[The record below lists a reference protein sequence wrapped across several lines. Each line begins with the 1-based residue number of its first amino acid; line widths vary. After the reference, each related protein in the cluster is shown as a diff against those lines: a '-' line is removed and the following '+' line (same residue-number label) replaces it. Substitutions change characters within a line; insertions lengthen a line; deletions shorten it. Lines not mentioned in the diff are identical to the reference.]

1 VRAAIC
7 RDGSAFD
14 TVRAMGIR
22 ALLVVLALVASARAD
37 GLSPA
42 DLARK
47 NDGGYVTGLPLVAYS
62 TDMGFGG
69 GIRLYYY
76 WNGHRDDPRFATTPY
91 LFRMFAQAFTSTRGI
106 QFHWLDFDVPR
117 LADSPYRFR
126 AQLIYQRN
134 INNNYFGIGDR
145 SLQPLHFPGSQDFG
159 SYADYIAAQQQ
170 IAGGETFSKYDQY
183 DLLRPIAIASV
194 ERLFLDGR
202 VRVLGGFGISYAK
215 IHDYSGHTV
224 DATGGSAVE
233 AETRLATDCAANA
246 IVGCGGGRD
255 DFLRLGI
262 SYDTRD
268 FEPDPNR
275 GVFLDAALDAG
286 TVVLGSQYDYVRL
299 LAAARGYYS
308 PIPERADLVLAGR
321 ATFEWQS
328 SGTPFFSM
336 DTLPFTEDPR
346 AGLGGH
352 RTMRGFR
359 QDRFVG
365 PVMALVNGEVRWT
378 FGRGTLWHQ
387 KLAFIAV
394 PFVDLGRPFDRLG
407 DLTIRDWRLSY
418 GGALRIS
425 WNLATII
432 TVDYGLS
439 SEDSGLYINFNHIF

>member
-1 VRAAIC
+1 
-7 RDGSAFD
+7 
-14 TVRAMGIR
+14 MGIR
-22 ALLVVLALVASARAD
+22 AVLVLLALGAVARAD
-37 GLSPA
+37 SLAPA

-47 NDGGYVTGLPLVAYS
+47 NDGGYVTGLPLAAYS

-69 GIRLYYY
+69 GVRMYYY
-76 WNGHRDDPRFATTPY
+76 WNGHRDDPRFPTTPY
-91 LFRMFAQAFTSTRGI
+91 LFRVFAQAFASTRGI
-106 QFHWLDFDVPR
+106 QFHWLDFDAPR
-117 LADSPYRFR
+117 IADSPYRVR
-126 AQLIYQRN
+126 AQLIYSRN
-134 INNNYFGIGDR
+134 INSNYFGLGER
-145 SLQPLHFPGSQDFG
+145 SLQPLHFPGSADFD
-159 SYADYIAAQQQ
+159 SYAAYIAAQQQ
-170 IAGGETFSKYDQY
+170 VVGGETFSKYDQY
-183 DLLRPIAIASV
+183 DLLRPLAISSI
-194 ERLFLDGR
+194 ERLFQGGR
-202 VRVLGGFGISYAK
+202 VRVLGGLGFSYAR
-215 IHDYSGHTV
+215 IHDYTGHTV
-224 DATGGSAVE
+224 DAEGGSAPE
-233 AETRLATDCAANA
+233 AETRLATDCAAKR
-246 IVGCGGGRD
+246 IVGCAGGRD

-275 GVFLDAALDAG
+275 GVFLDAAIDAG
-286 TVVLGSQYDYVRL
+286 TVALGSQYDYVRIL
-299 LAAARGYYS
+299 GAARGYYS
-308 PIPERADLVLAGR
+308 PIPDRADLVLAGR

-336 DTLPFTEDPR
+336 DTFPFTEDPR

-365 PVMALVNGEVRWT
+365 PVMALVNGEIRWT

-394 PFVDLGRPFDRLG
+394 PFLDVGRPFDKLG
-407 DLTIRDWRLSY
+407 DLTVKDWRLSY

-439 SEDSGLYINFNHIF
+439 AEDSGLYINFNHIF